1 MKQVLEFL
9 KEHEEKVSTWM
20 GAGVA
25 ILIAVLFFT
34 YFRSINKTG
43 NGEITAEA
51 QQTEQ
56 KTVVNL
62 SEVKP
67 DELPKEYEVKKGDN
81 LWEISEKVY
90 GNGYLWTEVYS
101 ANKEIIRNP
110 DNIEAGLKLTLPK
123 LQVKVTAYEVKAGD
137 SLSAIVESTCGS
149 GYGWNEAATANHLD
163 NPSLIYPGQSL
174 KISCRI

>member
-9 KEHEEKVSTWM
+9 KANEEKVSTWI

-43 NGEITAEA
+43 NGEITAQA

-56 KTVVNL
+56 KTMTNL

-67 DELPKEYEVKKGDN
+67 EELPKEYEVQKGDN
-81 LWEISEKVY
+81 LWNISEKVY

-101 ANKEIIRNP
+101 ANKEIINNP
-110 DNIEAGLKLTLPK
+110 DSIDAGIKLTLPK
-123 LQVKVTAYEVKAGD
+123 LQVKVTNYEVKAGD
-137 SLSAIVESTCGS
+137 SLSKIVVSTCGS
-149 GYGWNEAATANHLD
+149 GYGWKEAATANHLA
-163 NPSLIYPGQSL
+163 NPSMIYPGQSL